1 MLIPLASLAVLVTAC
16 ATGCTA
22 FIALDHLPIN

>member
-1 MLIPLASLAVLVTAC
+1 MTLAPFAVLITAC

>member
-1 MLIPLASLAVLVTAC
+1 MLVPLASLAVLITAC

-22 FIALDHLPIN
+22 FIALDHLPLD

>member
-1 MLIPLASLAVLVTAC
+1 MTLAPFVVLVAAC
-16 ATGCTA
+16 STGCTA

>member
-1 MLIPLASLAVLVTAC
+1 MTLAPFAILIAAC

>member
-1 MLIPLASLAVLVTAC
+1 MLVPLASLAVLVTAC

-22 FIALDHLPIN
+22 YSILDHLPID